1 MIDANIDDQ
10 SHTGQIVLKPNAS
23 FTWAANLYLL
33 YTLMAVS
40 LVIGVGFALR
50 GAWMILPYS
59 VFELTVLA
67 ICIYIC
73 AQNCNRQE
81 VITVREHDVTIER
94 GIRHPSETWNYHR
107 LWAKFLVKPAKHP
120 WDGQTVMI
128 TSHGNEL
135 ELGSFL
141 SRKDKIE
148 LIACL
153 KRVVP
158 PTG

>member
-23 FTWAANLYLL
+23 FSWASNLYLL
-33 YTLMAVS
+33 SALIAVS
-40 LVIGVGFALR
+40 LVIGVGFALM

-59 VFELTVLA
+59 VLELAVLT

-73 AQNCNRQE
+73 VQNCNRLE

-94 GIRHPSETWNYHR
+94 GIRYPSETWNYHR
-107 LWAKFLVKPAKHP
+107 LWTKFLVKPAKHP
-120 WDGQTVMI
+120 WDGQTVTI
-128 TSHGNEL
+128 SSHGNEL

-148 LIACL
+148 LIAYL

-158 PTG
+158 ATY